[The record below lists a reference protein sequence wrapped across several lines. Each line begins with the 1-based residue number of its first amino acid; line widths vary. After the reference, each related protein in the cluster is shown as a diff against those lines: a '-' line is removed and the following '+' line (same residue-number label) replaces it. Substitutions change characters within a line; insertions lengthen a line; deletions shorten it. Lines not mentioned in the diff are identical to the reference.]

1 MWAYSEDFSAPAGE
15 DFRAITDRAHH
26 RAHKR
31 GTRDMQNVGFGIF
44 VGALSLVGM
53 AILVFAISGPM
64 AVS

>member
-1 MWAYSEDFSAPAGE
+1 ME
-15 DFRAITDRAHH
+15 
-26 RAHKR
+26 
-31 GTRDMQNVGFGIF
+31 NVGFGIF

>member
-1 MWAYSEDFSAPAGE
+1 MWGISEEIPTAAEE
-15 DFRAITDRAHH
+15 DHPCKHRPRSPPGAQERA
-26 RAHKR
+26 
-31 GTRDMQNVGFGIF
+31 RDMENVGFGIF

>member
-1 MWAYSEDFSAPAGE
+1 
-15 DFRAITDRAHH
+15 
-26 RAHKR
+26 
-31 GTRDMQNVGFGIF
+31 MQNVGFGVF